1 MSDSKQKI
9 DKLRH
14 HEAAKMELFF
24 DIFEDRFIEI
34 TNDMRDLK
42 AGQERIIEMDDR
54 LLKKEQLAK
63 KLQVSV
69 STISKLQTEGLPV
82 VQCLK
87 AVRFHYREVVEWL
100 KDHVNKKN
108 GKQNAARGSIAV
120 RTQSSSNGKSQMEAQ
135 NGSI

>member
-1 MSDSKQKI
+1 MTDPIQKI
-9 DKLRH
+9 EKMRQ
-14 HEAAKMELFF
+14 HEAVKMELFF
-24 DIFEDRFIEI
+24 DIFEDRFTEI
-34 TNDMRDLK
+34 TDAMRDLK
-42 AGQERIIEMDDR
+42 AGQERIAEMEDR

-82 VQCLK
+82 IQCLK
-87 AVRFHYREVVEWL
+87 AVRFDYRDVVEWL

-108 GKQNAARGSIAV
+108 GKQIAARGSIAV